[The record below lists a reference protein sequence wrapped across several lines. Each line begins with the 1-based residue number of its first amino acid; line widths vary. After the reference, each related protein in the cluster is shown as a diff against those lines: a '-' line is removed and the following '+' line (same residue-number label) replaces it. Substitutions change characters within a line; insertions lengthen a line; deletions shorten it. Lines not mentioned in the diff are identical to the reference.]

1 MKKILFS
8 IFLLFFPFWVFA
20 QNTEND
26 IVDTP
31 IESLV
36 QLEKCSDKY
45 TISGPKNIKV
55 NTAHEF
61 SMKLKSK

>member
-1 MKKILFS
+1 M
-8 IFLLFFPFWVFA
+8 FFPFWVFA